1 MFDNLHDILNLDI
14 LAIIGILI
22 AVAFIGSKIFQRFGI
37 PQVVGFIVVGTLCGN
52 SFLNIIPLELA
63 HELTFVSHIALGLIG
78 FDIGSHLRLRELRQL
93 GRCLVIILICESIG
107 TLLIVTTGI
116 YAITQSIHIAL
127 IFGALA
133 SATAP
138 AATVDVLAE
147 YNAKGPL
154 TTSILVV
161 VGLDDALALILYS
174 IASNLA
180 EMAMVGS
187 STSWENTALIPLIEI
202 GGSVLLGF
210 GLGFILEWIMKHMKS
225 HHDAM
230 AISVAFVF
238 IGVGLSETFGF
249 SLILTSMLMGSFLV
263 NVNSA
268 YTRSIR
274 YTIEQAGPV
283 MYVLFFSLV
292 GARFQI
298 KLLPAMGLLGIAYIL
313 LRSFGKLS
321 GAWIGGKL
329 SKVESVI
336 CNNLGFGLFSQAGVA
351 IGLALASQQRFS
363 ALGEEGEALGNLIL
377 NVITATTF
385 VVQIFGPIF
394 VKFAI
399 NRAGEIGRAKAD
411 ADSWAQDEGLG

>member
-202 GGSVLLGF
+202 GGSVLFGF